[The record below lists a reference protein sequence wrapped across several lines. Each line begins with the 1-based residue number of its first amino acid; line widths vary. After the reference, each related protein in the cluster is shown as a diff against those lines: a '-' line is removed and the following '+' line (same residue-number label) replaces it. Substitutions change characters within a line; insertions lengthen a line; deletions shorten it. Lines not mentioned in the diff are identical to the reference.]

1 MVESW
6 SLGSG
11 GKPGKHKVQWVN
23 MLLGLH
29 GNTQVTLLG
38 WSFTLYVAT
47 LWIMHSPS
55 VEEPKS
61 QCGDSRDLWWFVTQF
76 NHMTAASHISIV
88 APVMPPQ
95 KGASPSGLCVDVSVS
110 AQSGVLEL
118 SHLCK
123 EELSWLKS
131 LSFQDQPTW
140 FKIQFVS
147 LVAGVHSL
155 CLMQITDYAVTY
167 PKSLLPFGQEVQAC
181 PQPRLLLSLQT
192 VNCFVS
198 FTINM
203 SGPHG
208 VLKKLPPHPRPSR
221 AVTSTP
227 PKLGNSVNCI
237 NQS

>member
-1 MVESW
+1 
-6 SLGSG
+6 
-11 GKPGKHKVQWVN
+11 

-55 VEEPKS
+55 VEGPKS

-110 AQSGVLEL
+110 AHSGVLEL

-123 EELSWLKS
+123 GELSWLKS

-155 CLMQITDYAVTY
+155 CLMQIMPSHTQNHSSPLARRFKPAPSQGCSCLCKQSIVLCHL
-167 PKSLLPFGQEVQAC
+167 PSICQALMECWRNFLLIQEPLGQSH
-181 PQPRLLLSLQT
+181 PHHLSWEIQ
-192 VNCFVS
+192 
-198 FTINM
+198 
-203 SGPHG
+203 
-208 VLKKLPPHPRPSR
+208 
-221 AVTSTP
+221 
-227 PKLGNSVNCI
+227 
-237 NQS
+237 